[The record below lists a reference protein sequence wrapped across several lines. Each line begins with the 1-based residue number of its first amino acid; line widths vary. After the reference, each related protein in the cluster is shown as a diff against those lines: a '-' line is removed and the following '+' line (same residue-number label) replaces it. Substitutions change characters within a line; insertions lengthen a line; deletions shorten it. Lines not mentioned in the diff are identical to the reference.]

1 MRSRVA
7 RRRPRMLPVAG
18 SIVLLALL
26 AASPAAARPA
36 GPPSVAIETHPP
48 VLAPDGGLVGVQVI
62 ASCPDRWS
70 VVEASVSV
78 SQPQASGRASF
89 PLTCFG
95 FPRVFHVVVP
105 ASSGTFVLGT
115 AAVTATVVVSRGK
128 TQRATDSATLAVDP
142 GLSVDL
148 DGAARLEPGGSA
160 VRLGVTVGCPV
171 GATGVPSRIGVFQGN
186 TSGFGSYTPVRR
198 HAAPVRRARV
208 ERERPLRGRDRAGA
222 DVRGRDVRRPDVQRD
237 RRRRG
242 ARARPVGARSR
253 RKERCRGPC
262 AARAPGTG
270 RREGL
275 ES

>member
-115 AAVTATVVVSRGK
+115 ASVTATVLVTRGK
-128 TQRATDSATLAVDP
+128 TQRATDSATLPVDP
-142 GLSVDL
+142 GVSVDL
-148 DGAARLEPGGSA
+148 DGAALLEPGGGA

-186 TSGFGSYTPVRR
+186 TSGFGSYTPVCDGTPHRFDVLVSSANGLF
-198 HAAPVRRARV
+198 AAGIAQA
-208 ERERPLRGRDRAGA
+208 LTFA
-222 DVRGRDVRRPDVQRD
+222 DVTFGGRTFSGIDDD
-237 RRRRG
+237 G
-242 ARARPVGARSR
+242 A
-253 RKERCRGPC
+253 
-262 AARAPGTG
+262 
-270 RREGL
+270 L
-275 ES
+275 ELVP